1 MISRNFTTY
10 ITAFAFIL
18 VLLSLSG
25 CFQLEEPTVEID
37 VDAKSAVIMDME
49 SGEVLYEKDADKRYP
64 PASTTKI
71 MTAVVAIESLPLDT
85 EITPTK
91 KGIYVEPTVA
101 GLRQGVRYKLED
113 LISAILIKSANDAAK
128 VIAISISGSEEEFA
142 RLMNKKAEEIGMTDT
157 YFLTASGLPTGKK
170 DKQYTTAKDLA
181 TLMRY
186 ASRYDVIMEN
196 VSQKTA
202 NIYGSDGRKIY
213 LKTHNKALLRSDN
226 APWGKTGYTREA
238 RRTFAGCDPSYE
250 PSICF
255 GLLKSDDLWDDITTL
270 KDKGL
275 ELHEL
280 SNRTFFSKLMEWIR
294 YERVLGKEEAHLLL
308 NNKK

>member
-1 MISRNFTTY
+1 MTNRNFIVYFTL
-10 ITAFAFIL
+10 FASFL

-25 CFQLEEPTVEID
+25 CFQIEEPQIEID
-37 VDAKSAVIMDME
+37 ISAKSAVIMDME
-49 SGEVLYEKDADKRYP
+49 TGRVLYEKDPDKRYP

-71 MTAVVAIESLPLDT
+71 MTAVIAIESLPLDT

-91 KGIYVEPTVA
+91 KSIYAEPTVA
-101 GLRQGVRYKLED
+101 GLKPGVRYKLED

-128 VIAISISGSEEEFA
+128 VIAIRVAGSEEEFA
-142 RLMNKKAEEIGMTDT
+142 RRMNEKAEDIGMTNT

-186 ASRYDVIMEN
+186 ASRYDVIMAN

-202 NIYGSDGRKIY
+202 NIYGSDGKKIY

-238 RRTFAGCDPSYE
+238 RRTFAGCDPSTR
-250 PSICF
+250 PRISF
-255 GLLKSDDLWDDITTL
+255 GLLKSNDLWDDITTL
-270 KDKGL
+270 KDTGL
-275 ELHEL
+275 ELHEF

-294 YERVLGKEEAHLLL
+294 YERVLGKEETHLLL
-308 NNKK
+308 NSKK